1 VCGIAGLVDLSGR
14 PVDRALLLSMLRRI
28 AHRGPDGGGWMED
41 VDGSIQEGPRDSS
54 RATASFRFTPAR
66 AGEASVALGHQRL
79 AITDLSDAGRQPMSR
94 GGGRWWIVFNGAIYN
109 AREIREELEALG
121 DRFTSATDTEVLLAA
136 WIRWGPGALPR
147 LNGMW
152 SFAVWDARERELVC
166 CRDRFGIKP
175 FFHTSLGSVFAF
187 ASEPKALRVIRPA
200 TPNLELVADYLAVGS
215 YLTGDTRTSFADYSL
230 LPAGCLL
237 RAGARGIRVE
247 RWYDLDERVGPD
259 TFRGDFDEAAGQV
272 RDLLSDSIALRLRAD
287 VPVGL
292 LLSGGVDSSGIAGL
306 IAAHHRTE
314 FSGRTISLRYRGR
327 SDIDESAYSDAVL
340 EMTGFSG
347 VDVEPTPADF
357 DRELDAMI
365 ETADNFVFS
374 SVFYAQRRLYQ
385 RAREAGLPVMLAGQG
400 SDELFGGYEPW
411 DVHVAQLWNRGDRLA
426 AVTEGLLSGNRQWGP
441 IRGLRHTVGV
451 LRASRRPRACRCSPD
466 GNLQEHQRHL
476 LLLDYLPALIEHED
490 KNSMAF
496 GIECRLPFLDY
507 RLVEFVRTL
516 PGTFLCRRGW
526 TKAVLRAALA
536 PYLPEK
542 VRRRPRKLGLP
553 GPLDGQRPA
562 DVERAEAARRRLLDS
577 PCIPRE
583 MVPGEEAAAE
593 KAIGLRVRIV
603 DAWVRRCLDAPADV
617 TRSSL
622 EPAASALG

>member
-1 VCGIAGLVDLSGR
+1 MCGIAGLVDFSGR
-14 PVDRALLLSMLRRI
+14 PVDRTRLLSMLRRI

-41 VDGSIQEGPRDSS
+41 ADGSIEEGPRDSS
-54 RATASFRFTPAR
+54 KATRSFRFTPVR
-66 AGEASVALGHQRL
+66 AGEANVALGHQRL

-94 GGGRWWIVFNGAIYN
+94 DGGRWWIVFNGAIYN
-109 AREIREELEALG
+109 AREIREELESLG
-121 DRFTSATDTEVLLAA
+121 ERFTSATDTEVLLAA
-136 WIRWGPGALPR
+136 WIRWGREALPR
-147 LNGMW
+147 FNGMW

-175 FFHTSLGSVFAF
+175 FFHASLGSLFAF
-187 ASEPKALRVIRPA
+187 ASEPKALRAIRPA
-200 TPNLELVADYLAVGS
+200 TPNLEVVEDYLSVGS
-215 YLTGDTRTSFADYSL
+215 YLTGDARTSFADYSL

-237 RAGARGIRVE
+237 RAGRGGIRVE
-247 RWYDLDERVGPD
+247 RWYDLDERVGRDSFPG
-259 TFRGDFDEAAGQV
+259 TFDDAAV
-272 RDLLSDSIALRLRAD
+272 RVRELLSDSIALRLRAD

-306 IAAHHRTE
+306 IAARHRGE
-314 FSGRTISLRYRGR
+314 VSGRTISLRYRGR
-327 SDIDESAYSDAVL
+327 PDIDESPYSDAVR

-357 DRELDAMI
+357 DRDLDATI
-365 ETADNFVFS
+365 ESADNFIFT

-385 RAREAGLPVMLAGQG
+385 RAREEELPVMLAGQG

-411 DVHVAQLWNRGDRLA
+411 DVHVAQLWNHGRRRA
-426 AVTEGLLSGNRQWGP
+426 AVVEGLISGNRQWGP
-441 IRGLRHTVGV
+441 IRGLRHTIGV
-451 LRASRRPRACRCSPD
+451 LRTSRRPRACRCSPNGD
-466 GNLQEHQRHL
+466 LQEHQRHL

-553 GPLDGQRPA
+553 GPLDGRQTIDA
-562 DVERAEAARRRLLDS
+562 SLVAAARRRLLAS
-577 PCIPRE
+577 PFVPPE

-593 KAIGLRVRIV
+593 KAIGLRIRIV
-603 DAWVRRCLDAPADV
+603 DAWVRRCLDAPAEV
-617 TRSSL
+617 SSPSREL
-622 EPAASALG
+622 VAATLG